1 MLSHQEL
8 GQFLDQHF
16 GDRLRQRGFIPH
28 PRRPCQWY
36 KVMNKEVLLGFITEP
51 GIISR
56 DGFVAEVAYYP
67 LFMGEFLPYS
77 KSNKEHWFNLTT
89 SILSYCPTIIWVA
102 EESYFDMVD
111 RAEIKALTEKYMRQ
125 GWLFSMTAP
134 FLPRYYRTTVYYLD
148 CLLEEK
154 VFPILDPIVDVRTC
168 AEQYVRQKEKRMA
181 ECKRRPDDPICMRDL
196 GVYQRYLS
204 ECVYLDKVD
213 ECNWYRDVKIPREIE
228 KNATAEQTIKESYP
242 EIEITES
249 FRQSVQDSIAYY
261 TQLQEKLSEKGYVT
275 LKREL
280 EEKRKLTYQAVKRK
294 LRLQDAP

>member
-1 MLSHQEL
+1 MLTHQEL

-36 KVMNKEVLLGFITEP
+36 KVVNQEVLLGFITEP
-51 GIISR
+51 GITAK
-56 DGFVAEVAYYP
+56 DGFDAEVAYYP

-77 KSNKEHWFNLTT
+77 KSNKEYWYELTT
-89 SILSYCPTIIWVA
+89 DILGYCPSKLWLA
-102 EESYFDMVD
+102 EESYQGYT
-111 RAEIKALTEKYMRQ
+111 TEFKESLEACMRQ
-125 GWLFSMTAP
+125 GWLSFHGSPLHPM
-134 FLPRYYRTTVYYLD
+134 YYRTTVYYLD